1 MGINDKPSRI
11 WFIKTILKGE
21 FFVSNENKNQI
32 RVIVVNPP
40 SKEESEKKI
49 RELSEFLSSCWHL
62 PIKTH

>member
-1 MGINDKPSRI
+1 MP
-11 WFIKTILKGE
+11 
-21 FFVSNENKNQI
+21 NENKDQI
-32 RVIVVNPP
+32 RVVVVNSP